1 MTCET
6 WQRLVLEEKTGKD
19 VSRGQG
25 GKDYDWGGS
34 SSFMPCPYRND
45 CHKGRKSL
53 TTASSVRS
61 FLFVLLVICCCGT
74 NYPET

>member
-45 CHKGRKSL
+45 
-53 TTASSVRS
+53 
-61 FLFVLLVICCCGT
+61 
-74 NYPET
+74 